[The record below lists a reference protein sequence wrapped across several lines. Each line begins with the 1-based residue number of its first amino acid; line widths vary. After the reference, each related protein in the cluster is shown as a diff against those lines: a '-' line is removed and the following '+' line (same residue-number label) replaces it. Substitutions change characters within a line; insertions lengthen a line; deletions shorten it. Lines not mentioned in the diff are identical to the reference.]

1 MSLHLPVLFGNQGTN
16 FGKKNFSVIVINI
29 PFFSKVMIN
38 LFFIHLHV
46 LPYAVFAIVFLKIT

>member
-16 FGKKNFSVIVINI
+16 FGKKTFSVIVINI

-38 LFFIHLHV
+38 LVFIHL
-46 LPYAVFAIVFLKIT
+46 LPYADFAIVFLKIT

>member
-16 FGKKNFSVIVINI
+16 FEKKNFSVIVINI

-38 LFFIHLHV
+38 LFFIHL

>member
-16 FGKKNFSVIVINI
+16 FGKKNFIVIVINI

-38 LFFIHLHV
+38 LFFIHL

>member
-1 MSLHLPVLFGNQGTN
+1 MYLHLPVLFGNQGTN

-29 PFFSKVMIN
+29 PFFSNVMIN
-38 LFFIHLHV
+38 LFFIHL

>member
-38 LFFIHLHV
+38 LFFIHL
-46 LPYAVFAIVFLKIT
+46 LLYAVFAIVFLKIT

>member
-1 MSLHLPVLFGNQGTN
+1 MYLHIPVLFGNQGTN
-16 FGKKNFSVIVINI
+16 FGKKTFSVIVINI

-38 LFFIHLHV
+38 LFFIHL

>member
-38 LFFIHLHV
+38 LFFIHL
-46 LPYAVFAIVFLKIT
+46 LPYAVFAIVFLKIN

>member
-16 FGKKNFSVIVINI
+16 FGKKNFSAIVINI

-38 LFFIHLHV
+38 LFFIHL